1 MTGSTKQVRSWK
13 GRTSTSALGGE
24 AAGDGKPLHFLY
36 CRKHRNGFSRSG
48 EMFSRK
54 GSWRIS
60 SIPVGFT
67 EISPYLGIHLR
78 AKDTSHMPRPRKR
91 MLNNGVRG
99 LRNDGRWQITLNYRV
114 PFDLNRNI
122 SSRRST
128 SHPSRTGRRWPSSH
142 ATEKG
147 STPVVAR
154 DEGEAATGDEM
165 RTSSG
170 ELLFS
175 VAPQIRCP
183 VDPHDGGLPCF
194 WRRLAHPLAGGVGG

>member
-1 MTGSTKQVRSWK
+1 MRQQATENPSIFFTVESIERGSPGVERCLRVRVH
-13 GRTSTSALGGE
+13 GE
-24 AAGDGKPLHFLY
+24 LVASPL
-36 CRKHRNGFSRSG
+36 
-48 EMFSRK
+48 
-54 GSWRIS
+54 
-60 SIPVGFT
+60 GFT
-67 EISPYLGIHLR
+67 KISPYLGIHPR

-99 LRNDGRWQITLNYRV
+99 LRNDGRWQITFNYRV